1 MRETEVLEPLA
12 PTIRDETDSWPE
24 FSLKHTRVLSQSTG
38 KIVSLLEANRDHL
51 VRVEGDLDEVDEDQ
65 RKLLRIPNHRNRS
78 IILEDV
84 AIYSFSQFDDGT
96 FGFWA
101 GGKAGWF
108 EVKQPLKSFQNA
120 YEGMNEATKMF
131 YFLADK
137 CKNSRKSFLKATPK
151 EVDIHVKQLFN
162 AYFTNANCAE
172 SSFYKVQRGF
182 YHHRLFL
189 IKSMLEGQEG
199 VDWNSSSIFHH
210 LKRVFPVE
218 FTSCETVVSKAHVIG
233 VDKAAASLTESSQPS
248 EVRQSSNENIVPSS
262 TKLSKTEK
270 AQMAATQEQESDRES
285 LEEDSKDRYGSI
297 NPRKRKSNLRPKSN
311 KSAKKGTGRR
321 EPVRSDQK
329 EQQSNVNGAHNSQTP
344 TAESSIEE
352 NSTPQSDVLSAP
364 HVTPLVLTGQK
375 NSLRKKEGAPQM
387 TFVQE
392 PLPSYYVP
400 RGPGD
405 TWICPYDGCN
415 QRVYQAKEAYA
426 VQMIKNHFAKIHAG
440 KAEDLINQEARPWI
454 SAE

>member
-1 MRETEVLEPLA
+1 M
-12 PTIRDETDSWPE
+12 
-24 FSLKHTRVLSQSTG
+24 
-38 KIVSLLEANRDHL
+38 
-51 VRVEGDLDEVDEDQ
+51 
-65 RKLLRIPNHRNRS
+65 
-78 IILEDV
+78 
-84 AIYSFSQFDDGT
+84 
-96 FGFWA
+96 
-101 GGKAGWF
+101 
-108 EVKQPLKSFQNA
+108 
-120 YEGMNEATKMF
+120 
-131 YFLADK
+131 
-137 CKNSRKSFLKATPK
+137 
-151 EVDIHVKQLFN
+151 
-162 AYFTNANCAE
+162 
-172 SSFYKVQRGF
+172 
-182 YHHRLFL
+182 
-189 IKSMLEGQEG
+189 
-199 VDWNSSSIFHH
+199 
-210 LKRVFPVE
+210 
-218 FTSCETVVSKAHVIG
+218 SKAHVIG